1 MSAVADVATEAPV
14 ISLTDISKHYQMA
27 GEELRVLRHVDLTI
41 ERGEY
46 VAIMGPSGS
55 GKSTLLNLLGCLD
68 TATSGQYILNNR
80 DVSQMSQ
87 NDLARVR
94 NLEIGFVFQSFNLLP
109 RTTALRNVE
118 IPMIY
123 AKTPR
128 AERRRR
134 ARELLSFVGLNQRL
148 GHRPNQ
154 LSGGQ
159 KQRVAIARALVNNPS
174 LILADEPTGNI
185 DSLTGEKI
193 MALFADLNQS
203 GQTVVLVTHEEAIAR
218 QCQRVIKIR
227 DGEIV
232 SDKRNR

>member
-1 MSAVADVATEAPV
+1 MSAAAEVATTHPV
-14 ISLTDISKHYQMA
+14 IKLTDIAKTYSMGGA
-27 GEELRVLRHVDLTI
+27 ELRVLRHVDLEI
-41 ERGEY
+41 QQGDY

-55 GKSTLLNLLGCLD
+55 GKSTLMNLLGCLD
-68 TATSGQYILNNR
+68 RPTSGTYLLNQR

-193 MALFADLNQS
+193 MALFADLHAK
-203 GQTVVLVTHEEAIAR
+203 GQTVVLVTHELAIAR
-218 QCQRVIKIR
+218 QTRRVITIR
-227 DGEIV
+227 DGQIV
-232 SDKRNR
+232 SDRRNS